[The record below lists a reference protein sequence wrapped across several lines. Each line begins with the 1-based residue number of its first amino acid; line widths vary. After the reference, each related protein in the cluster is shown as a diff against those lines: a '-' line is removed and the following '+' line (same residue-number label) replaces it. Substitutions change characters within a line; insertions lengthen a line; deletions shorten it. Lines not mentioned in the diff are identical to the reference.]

1 MDIRDLDFVW
11 CTGRVHRTINKFHDR
26 KVKYH
31 MEIEDAASTKK
42 HLEERIHEVTKL

>member
-1 MDIRDLDFVW
+1 MYVSLADTFVFDNNSSW
-11 CTGRVHRTINKFHDR
+11 WHDR